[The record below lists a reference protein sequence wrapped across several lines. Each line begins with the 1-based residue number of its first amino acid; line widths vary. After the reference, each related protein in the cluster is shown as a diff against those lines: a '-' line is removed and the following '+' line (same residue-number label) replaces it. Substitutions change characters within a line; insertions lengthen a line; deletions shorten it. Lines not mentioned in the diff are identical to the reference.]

1 MRNHICLLT
10 WRKLS
15 AIAVRAEPVE
25 AFESA
30 HISTSSMR
38 TDSWINRAG
47 SITALCAVLIATQVG
62 LAHAEDLGV
71 IGKTY
76 DIAERDLIEFMKDK
90 LRHME
95 KTGELAKRQTEYK
108 NRVMSGIE
116 HPKPIPGIQA
126 TETANTHYYDPSI
139 VTDKDVAD
147 ASGKILYPRGTRVN
161 PLDYIGWNKY
171 LLFVDARD
179 AKQLEFSKRITAA
192 SDRPV
197 KLVLVAGA
205 PLELMRKWKM
215 PVYFDQGGRLTR
227 RFAITQVPAIVRQEG
242 KRLRIDE
249 LRY

>member
-1 MRNHICLLT
+1 MRNHPCL
-10 WRKLS
+10 
-15 AIAVRAEPVE
+15 A
-25 AFESA
+25 AFC
-30 HISTSSMR
+30 
-38 TDSWINRAG
+38 
-47 SITALCAVLIATQVG
+47 ALLIATQIG
-62 LAHAEDLGV
+62 LANAEDLGV

-76 DIAERDLIEFMKDK
+76 DIAERDLIEVIKDK

-116 HPKPIPGIQA
+116 HPRPIPGIQA

-139 VTDKDVAD
+139 VTDKDIAD
-147 ASGKILYPRGTRVN
+147 ATGKILYPRGTRVN

-179 AKQLEFSKRITAA
+179 QKQLDMSKRIMAT
-192 SDRPV
+192 SDKPV
-197 KLVLVAGA
+197 KLVLVAGE
-205 PLELMRKWKM
+205 PLNLMRKWKKQ
-215 PVYFDQGGRLTR
+215 VYYDQGGILAR

-242 KRLRIDE
+242 RRLRIDE

>member
-1 MRNHICLLT
+1 MIRTGIG
-10 WRKLS
+10 WSGIRYILS
-15 AIAVRAEPVE
+15 
-25 AFESA
+25 FK
-30 HISTSSMR
+30 
-38 TDSWINRAG
+38 TDGEMQSHFYLA
-47 SITALCAVLIATQVG
+47 ALYALVIATQVG

-116 HPKPIPGIQA
+116 HPKPIPGIQT
-126 TETANTHYYDPSI
+126 TETTNTHYYDPSI
-139 VTDKDVAD
+139 VTDKDIAD
-147 ASGKILYPRGTRVN
+147 ATGKILYPRGTRVN

-179 AKQLEFSKRITAA
+179 VKQLAFSKRVTAA

-197 KLVLVAGA
+197 KLVLIAGA

>member
-1 MRNHICLLT
+1 MRNHSCL
-10 WRKLS
+10 
-15 AIAVRAEPVE
+15 A
-25 AFESA
+25 
-30 HISTSSMR
+30 
-38 TDSWINRAG
+38 
-47 SITALCAVLIATQVG
+47 ALCAFVIVTQVG

-71 IGKTY
+71 IGKTSEV
-76 DIAERDLIEFMKDK
+76 AERDLIEVIKDK

-116 HPKPIPGIQA
+116 HPRPIPGIQA
-126 TETANTHYYDPSI
+126 TETANTHYYDPSMIVDQDI
-139 VTDKDVAD
+139 VTAE
-147 ASGKILYPRGTRVN
+147 GKLMYPRGTKVN

-179 AKQLEFSKRITAA
+179 AKQLAFSKRITAA
-192 SDRPV
+192 SDKPV

-215 PVYFDQGGRLTR
+215 PVYFDQGGKLTS

>member
-1 MRNHICLLT
+1 MIRTGIGWSGIRYIQTHKADGEMRSNFYL
-10 WRKLS
+10 
-15 AIAVRAEPVE
+15 
-25 AFESA
+25 
-30 HISTSSMR
+30 
-38 TDSWINRAG
+38 
-47 SITALCAVLIATQVG
+47 TALYAVLITTHVG

-71 IGKTY
+71 IGKSY

-95 KTGELAKRQTEYK
+95 KTGELAKLQSDYK
-108 NRVMSGIE
+108 KRVMSGIE
-116 HPKPIPGIQA
+116 HPKPIPGMQA

-147 ASGKILYPRGTRVN
+147 ATGKILYPRGTRVN

-179 AKQLEFSKRITAA
+179 AKQLEFSKKITAA

>member
-1 MRNHICLLT
+1 MRSHFYL
-10 WRKLS
+10 
-15 AIAVRAEPVE
+15 A
-25 AFESA
+25 
-30 HISTSSMR
+30 
-38 TDSWINRAG
+38 
-47 SITALCAVLIATQVG
+47 ALCAVLIATQVG

-139 VTDKDVAD
+139 VTDKDIAD
-147 ASGKILYPRGTRVN
+147 ATGKILYPRGTRVN

-192 SDRPV
+192 SDRSV

-215 PVYFDQGGRLTR
+215 PVYFDQGGKLTR

>member
-1 MRNHICLLT
+1 MRNHPRL
-10 WRKLS
+10 
-15 AIAVRAEPVE
+15 A
-25 AFESA
+25 AF
-30 HISTSSMR
+30 
-38 TDSWINRAG
+38 
-47 SITALCAVLIATQVG
+47 CAVLIATQVG

-76 DIAERDLIEFMKDK
+76 DIAERDLIEVIKDK

-116 HPKPIPGIQA
+116 HPRPIPGIQA

-139 VTDKDVAD
+139 VTDKDIAD
-147 ASGKILYPRGTRVN
+147 ATGKILYPRGTRVN

-179 AKQLEFSKRITAA
+179 QKQLDMSKRIMAT
-192 SDRPV
+192 SDKPV
-197 KLVLVAGA
+197 KLVLVAGE
-205 PLELMRKWKM
+205 PLNLMRKWKKQ
-215 PVYFDQGGRLTR
+215 VYYDQGGILAR
-227 RFAITQVPAIVRQEG
+227 RFAITQVPAIVSQEG
-242 KRLRIDE
+242 RRLRIDE

>member
-1 MRNHICLLT
+1 MLPRALLFAVCL
-10 WRKLS
+10 W
-15 AIAVRAEPVE
+15 VY
-25 AFESA
+25 
-30 HISTSSMR
+30 
-38 TDSWINRAG
+38 
-47 SITALCAVLIATQVG
+47 TAPAR
-62 LAHAEDLGV
+62 AEDLGV
-71 IGKTY
+71 IGKVYQIT
-76 DIAERDLIEFMKDK
+76 ERDLIEAMKDR
-90 LRHME
+90 LRQME
-95 KTGELAKRQTEYK
+95 KSGELAKKQDEYK

-116 HPKPIPGIQA
+116 HPEPIPGIQA

-139 VTDKDVAD
+139 VTDKDIAD
-147 ASGKILYPRGTRVN
+147 ATGKILYPRGTRVN

-179 AKQLEFSKRITAA
+179 ARQLEFSKKITAA